1 MSSRNSAADVHVA
14 KYSYC
19 VSPPVDLAQH
29 RAQGPPSVSAGRA
42 GHELDLLQE
51 GLEPTDW
58 KPMPTVG
65 DGVYEL
71 RIRVGGAF
79 RLFYVMKRAGGVIV
93 VHAFE
98 KKAQQTAQID
108 LDLAAKRYRQYVVD
122 QRQR

>member
-1 MSSRNSAADVHVA
+1 
-14 KYSYC
+14 
-19 VSPPVDLAQH
+19 
-29 RAQGPPSVSAGRA
+29 
-42 GHELDLLQE
+42 
-51 GLEPTDW
+51 
-58 KPMPTVG
+58 MPTVG